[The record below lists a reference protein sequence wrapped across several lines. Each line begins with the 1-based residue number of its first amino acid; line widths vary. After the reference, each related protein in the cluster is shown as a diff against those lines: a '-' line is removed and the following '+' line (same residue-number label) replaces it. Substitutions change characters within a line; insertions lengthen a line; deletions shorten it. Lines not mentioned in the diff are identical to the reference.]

1 MKDFNPQSM
10 SELYTD
16 MANYHKDF
24 VCCIDESNYD
34 FAHILHEL
42 TSGDHLKSIEVYNFI
57 F

>member
-1 MKDFNPQSM
+1 M

-24 VCCIDESNYD
+24 VCCIDESNYE